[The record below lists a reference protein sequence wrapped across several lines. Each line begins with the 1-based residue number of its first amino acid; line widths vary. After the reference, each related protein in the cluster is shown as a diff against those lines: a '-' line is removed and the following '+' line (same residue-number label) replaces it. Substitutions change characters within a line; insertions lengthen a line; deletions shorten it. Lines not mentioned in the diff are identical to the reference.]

1 MKLLGSMKSKITKD
15 ENGKNVPHLE
25 IIEVVLLHC
34 IIVING
40 YQQDSRV
47 SYTFLPNKSFDQLL
61 DISIL
66 DIYLYF

>member
-25 IIEVVLLHC
+25 IIEMVLLHF

-61 DISIL
+61 DILIL